1 MLSLEEI
8 FILVRDRLGANR
20 LDLGAGI
27 VLTGGGALVDGA
39 AELAERVFEI
49 PVRVGTPGG
58 VVGMIDGMD
67 NLGYAT
73 AVGLARLAGDRSG
86 REEGQWPRGE
96 NLDGAVFEAVFG
108 RMKEWFQTWV

>member
-1 MLSLEEI
+1 MLARE
-8 FILVRDRLGANR
+8 RLGSNR

-49 PVRVGTPGG
+49 PVRLGRPSG
-58 VVGMIDGMD
+58 VVGMVDGMD
-67 NLGYAT
+67 NPGYAT
-73 AVGLARLAGDRSG
+73 AVGLARLAGERSDRG
-86 REEGQWPRGE
+86 EGQWPRGE
-96 NLDGAVFEAVFG
+96 NLDGAGFEAVFG

>member
-1 MLSLEEI
+1 M
-8 FILVRDRLGANR
+8 LVRDRLGVNR

-49 PVRVGTPGG
+49 PVRVGTPRG

-67 NLGYAT
+67 TPGYAT
-73 AVGLARLAGDRSG
+73 AVGLARLAGDRSD
-86 REEGQWPRGE
+86 RG
-96 NLDGAVFEAVFG
+96 
-108 RMKEWFQTWV
+108 